1 MAYLPGTMLSCKKF
15 IADNEG
21 TDNRVCV
28 LSENKVVCLT
38 GVYEGDEMLLIDWLI
53 LAQGHEK
60 VILSHPY
67 HGAYWANLLKKAG
80 LDATKY
86 IPDSPY
92 GILGVPETA
101 TFAEVQA
108 VYTRLSNAA
117 HPEKPGGSAEEF
129 QRLSRAYREI
139 QDKELL
145 RPSNRTPLTAEEREA
160 IAQENLKHAGER
172 WRKAELEVYGDSY
185 AGHN

>member
-1 MAYLPGTMLSCKKF
+1 MAYLPGTMLSCDKF
-15 IADNEG
+15 IPDIDG
-21 TDNRVCV
+21 TDNRACV
-28 LSENKVVCLT
+28 LSDNEVVCLT
-38 GVYEGDEMLLIDWLI
+38 GVYKGDQMKLIDWLI

-60 VILSHPY
+60 VIMSHPY
-67 HGAYWANLLKKAG
+67 QEAYWANLLKKAG

-117 HPEKPGGSAEEF
+117 HPEKPGGSAQEF

-145 RPSNRTPLTAEEREA
+145 RPSSRAPLTAEEREA
-160 IAQENLKHAGER
+160 IAQHNLNYAAAR
-172 WRKAELEVYGDSY
+172 WSKAQMEVYGDSY